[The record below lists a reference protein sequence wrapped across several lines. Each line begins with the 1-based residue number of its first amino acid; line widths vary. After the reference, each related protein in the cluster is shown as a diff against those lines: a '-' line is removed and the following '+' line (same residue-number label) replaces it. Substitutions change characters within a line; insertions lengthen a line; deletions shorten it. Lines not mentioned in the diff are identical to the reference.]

1 MEIKRMQ
8 IVMIAISALPL
19 LLGSGFA
26 ALVIDTSVIGDL
38 LGNAQGYTILDLAL
52 QAIISTTMG
61 VLVVLALFT
70 VMKRRGKTAKRLMI
84 AFVVSPILYFVSVF
98 LGEAFLLILFKGS
111 SNIFQG
117 FVSMLSL
124 GVAMLSLA
132 MILMDAF
139 PATLKNIFV
148 AFYGSIFGIF
158 LGLTMVTATMFVLM
172 VSLIVEDLFL
182 TRHSPVADA
191 ATMSGRIGEDPFD
204 YTRIKSESVTV
215 GVGDFVAF
223 SLLSAH
229 TFVFFPLYVWAMSM
243 LLALT
248 GIAINILVLAKEDE
262 ILPGIP
268 VPAVLA
274 IIPWIIHVATLS
286 MYTI

>member
-1 MEIKRMQ
+1 
-8 IVMIAISALPL
+8 MIFISAIPL
-19 LLGSGFA
+19 LLGSGIA
-26 ALVIDTSVIGDL
+26 ALVLDTSIIGEL
-38 LGNAQGYTILDLAL
+38 LGRAEGYTILDLAL
-52 QAIISTTMG
+52 QTIISTTMG

-111 SNIFQG
+111 TDFFQG
-117 FVSMLSL
+117 LISMLSL
-124 GVAMLSLA
+124 GVAMLSLV

-139 PATLKNIFV
+139 PANLKNIFV

-158 LGLTMVTATMFVLM
+158 LGLTMVTATMFVLI
-172 VSLIVEDLFL
+172 VSLIIEDFFL
-182 TRHSPVADA
+182 TKHSPIADA
-191 ATMSGRIGEDPFD
+191 SVMSGRIGEDPFD
-204 YTRIKSESVTV
+204 YTRIKSESITV

-229 TFVFFPLYVWAMSM
+229 AFVFFPIYVWAMSM

-248 GIAINILVLAKEDE
+248 GICINILVLAKEDE

-268 VPAVLA
+268 VPAFLA
-274 IIPWIIHVATLS
+274 IIPWIIHVVS
-286 MYTI
+286 YTIFTI

>member
-1 MEIKRMQ
+1 MEINRIQ
-8 IVMIAISALPL
+8 VLMIAISALPL

-26 ALVIDTSVIGDL
+26 ALVLDTSVIGDL
-38 LGNAQGYTILDLAL
+38 LGNAQGYTIFDIAL
-52 QAIISTTMG
+52 QAIVSTTMG

-111 SNIFQG
+111 SSVFQG

-132 MILMDAF
+132 MIMMDAF
-139 PATLKNIFV
+139 PATLKNVFV

-158 LGLTMVTATMFVLM
+158 LGLTMVTATMFVLL

-182 TRHSPVADA
+182 TRHSPVAEA
-191 ATMSGRIGEDPFD
+191 AMMSGRIGEDPFD

-229 TFVFFPLYVWAMSM
+229 AYVFFPLYVWAASM

-268 VPAVLA
+268 VPAILA
-274 IIPWIIHVATLS
+274 MIPWIIHVVALS
-286 MYTI
+286 LH